1 MKKDLVMLIVFI
13 IIFILL
19 FIYGANRFNNINNG
33 NMEVVS
39 QSEMDR

>member
-33 NMEVVS
+33 NMKVVS
-39 QSEMDR
+39 QSEIDR